1 MENSWFLNSCCLFS
15 IPFDTPRGVA
25 NAYIWPSDNCHQL
38 RHRSYMQASSAKSPP
53 GVVTCIGPLALGN
66 LFSFASMQLMGLL
79 ENLLKQCM
87 GYGYEPINFIH
98 TTLHTWLVFRFCTW
112 PSKAPRLQC
121 ISGLADSLTCT
132 ASSGIQ
138 RWQERRPHCV
148 QGSLMD
154 RISPHAQ
161 FCPQASE
168 WVQIMGMASHVNDVS
183 RCQSVPVQHSCSL
196 ITLFAEGR
204 TCENQRGCQV
214 WTGEHA
220 WHGGPGKSI

>member
-38 RHRSYMQASSAKSPP
+38 RHRSYMQASIAKSPP

-132 ASSGIQ
+132 ASSVG
-138 RWQERRPHCV
+138 RNAGLTACKAAWWTV
-148 QGSLMD
+148 SALMP
-154 RISPHAQ
+154 SSALKLQ
-161 FCPQASE
+161 NGCKSWE
-168 WVQIMGMASHVNDVS
+168 WHHMW
-183 RCQSVPVQHSCSL
+183 
-196 ITLFAEGR
+196 TL
-204 TCENQRGCQV
+204 
-214 WTGEHA
+214 WTGA
-220 WHGGPGKSI
+220 SQCQCSTVVL

>member
-1 MENSWFLNSCCLFS
+1 MKVAIESCHLPLPDWNFLNSTLSHIISSDHMHGKFLIPKFLLFIFNS
-15 IPFDTPRGVA
+15 F
-25 NAYIWPSDNCHQL
+25 WPSDNCHQL
-38 RHRSYMQASSAKSPP
+38 RHRSYMQASIAKSPP

-132 ASSGIQ
+132 ASS
-138 RWQERRPHCV
+138 V
-148 QGSLMD
+148 
-154 RISPHAQ
+154 
-161 FCPQASE
+161 
-168 WVQIMGMASHVNDVS
+168 
-183 RCQSVPVQHSCSL
+183 
-196 ITLFAEGR
+196 GR
-204 TCENQRGCQV
+204 NAGLTACK
-214 WTGEHA
+214 A
-220 WHGGPGKSI
+220 A